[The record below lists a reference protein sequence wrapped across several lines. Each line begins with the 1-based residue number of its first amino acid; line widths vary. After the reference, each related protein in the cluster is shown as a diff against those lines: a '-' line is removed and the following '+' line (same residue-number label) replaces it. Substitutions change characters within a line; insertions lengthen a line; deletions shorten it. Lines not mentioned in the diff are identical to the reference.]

1 MYLLFKTLITAL
13 VVVSVSELAKRN
25 TLVAA
30 IVGALPIVSILTFIW
45 VYTEIKSTAKVAE
58 LCQGIGVFVIPT
70 LLFFFVFPWLLKK
83 EYGFW
88 IAMFLSLIPMLLAYA
103 LTLKIYKYLS

>member
-45 VYTEIKSTAKVAE
+45 VYTETKSTQKVME

-70 LLFFFVFPWLLKK
+70 LVFFFLFPWLLKK
-83 EYGFW
+83 EFGFW
-88 IAMFLSLIPMLLAYA
+88 LAMGMSLIPMAVAYII
-103 LTLKIYKYLS
+103 TLKIIR

>member
-1 MYLLFKTLITAL
+1 MYLLFKTLVTAL

-45 VYTEIKSTAKVAE
+45 VYTETKSTQKVME
-58 LCQGIGVFVIPT
+58 LCQGIGVFVMPT
-70 LLFFFVFPWLLKK
+70 LVFFFLFPWLLKK
-83 EYGFW
+83 EYSFW
-88 IAMFLSLIPMLLAYA
+88 IAMGMSLIPMAIAYFV
-103 LTLKIYKYLS
+103 TLKIFR